1 MDDVC
6 VFYQRNYVVVINYV
20 CSPFRKEWCLLLL
33 MDTIEASVERMFFFL
48 MLPKL
53 VCRAVKS
60 ARMWILFASNLRSRI

>member
-33 MDTIEASVERMFFFL
+33 MDAIEASVERMFFFL
-48 MLPKL
+48 NVAQIGL
-53 VCRAVKS
+53 
-60 ARMWILFASNLRSRI
+60 